1 MIIFFKMQ
9 IVEKIVICM
18 FVSVVVAIVI
28 GF

>member
-1 MIIFFKMQ
+1 MIIFLKMQ
-9 IVEKIVICM
+9 IVEKIMICM